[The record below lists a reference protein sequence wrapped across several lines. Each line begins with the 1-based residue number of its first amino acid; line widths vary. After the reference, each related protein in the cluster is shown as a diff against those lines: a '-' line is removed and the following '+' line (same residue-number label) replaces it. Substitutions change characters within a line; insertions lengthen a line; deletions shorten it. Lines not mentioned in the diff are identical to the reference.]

1 MPETPDKTETGTTPG
16 RRALPWLLAGI
27 LALLLGWAL
36 RATTVVAVPIVSAL
50 FLAAALAPL
59 ERIISGHLPRPLAWL
74 GRAAVILVL
83 LVVLAAFFAGLLYS
97 ARQVSQE
104 IPTLADNLAAYLP
117 EDAAAMRMLEESI
130 GRAPETAS
138 GAASDSPEARQ
149 DQQARNAPAR
159 ATDDEDAGQLQE
171 MSATARDLVN
181 EFGSMAGSW
190 MVNAASGLAATIAG
204 MVGTFVAATVIIV
217 FMVLL
222 VLSESS
228 LWTQKLGAI
237 WPGRGQEEWRA
248 TFDALSRKLRG
259 FLLMRAAMGALSAA
273 LYAGWL
279 MLFGVDLLVVWAMLT
294 FLLSF
299 IPNLGSVI
307 SGVLPALYILA
318 TGDLGTALLVGTGLF
333 VIEQVIGNFVD
344 PRLQGRQI
352 AISPLVVLVAIL
364 VWGWIWGIAGAL
376 LAVPMTTALM
386 VGFAHVPALRPIA
399 LLLSDQPDED
409 RLMEAMA
416 R

>member
-1 MPETPDKTETGTTPG
+1 
-16 RRALPWLLAGI
+16 
-27 LALLLGWAL
+27 
-36 RATTVVAVPIVSAL
+36 
-50 FLAAALAPL
+50 
-59 ERIISGHLPRPLAWL
+59 
-74 GRAAVILVL
+74 
-83 LVVLAAFFAGLLYS
+83 
-97 ARQVSQE
+97 
-104 IPTLADNLAAYLP
+104 
-117 EDAAAMRMLEESI
+117 
-130 GRAPETAS
+130 
-138 GAASDSPEARQ
+138 
-149 DQQARNAPAR
+149 
-159 ATDDEDAGQLQE
+159 
-171 MSATARDLVN
+171 
-181 EFGSMAGSW
+181 MAGSW

-237 WPGRGQEEWRA
+237 WPGRGQDEWRA

-259 FLLMRAAMGALSAA
+259 FLLMRAAMGALSAM